1 MARTS
6 NTRTTSPGA
15 IVMALGGEAPRIA
28 EDVFLAPG
36 AVVVGDVEI
45 GAGSSI
51 WFHATL
57 RGDVAPIRVGART
70 NVQDGAVLHADADAP
85 CTVGDD
91 VTIGHGA
98 IVHGAEVG
106 NAALIGMGAIVL
118 SHARIGAG
126 AVVAAGA
133 VVPEAME
140 VFPGVLVMGVPAR
153 QTRPLAAM
161 ERAALL
167 ASAERYGRNAARYR
181 AEMKPVPGEGAPDAD

>member
-1 MARTS
+1 MLSSHVRSAS
-6 NTRTTSPGA
+6 SGA
-15 IVMALGGEAPRIA
+15 MVLALDEAAPRIA
-28 EDVFLAPG
+28 ADVFLAPG

-45 GAGSSI
+45 GAGSSV

-57 RGDVAPIRVGART
+57 RGDVAPIRIGART
-70 NVQDGAVLHADADAP
+70 NVQDGAMLHADADAP

-98 IVHGAEVG
+98 IVHGAVVG
-106 NAALIGMGAIVL
+106 DAAMIGMGAIVL

-140 VFPGVLVMGVPAR
+140 VLPGVLVMGVPAR
-153 QTRPLAAM
+153 QKRPLAAT
-161 ERAALL
+161 ERTALL
-167 ASAERYGRNAARYR
+167 ASADRYVRTAARYR
-181 AEMKPVPGEGAPDAD
+181 AELEPVPEEGAPDAD